1 MATLAMFGSLHQPD
15 DLVFHTDRGT
25 ALNPNNVLNR
35 VLHPACKRAGIP
47 IVSWHNFRYTFST
60 WANPTGESIKAL
72 QSQLGH
78 TDARLTL
85 RVYAR
90 AMSQD
95 EGERERLQTLVD
107 GRSLGTNG
115 HWGSAI
121 ASDVSSPGPL
131 ADPETSEL
139 AGTSELE
146 LVGLEPT
153 TSCMP

>member
-85 RVYAR
+85 DVYTQP
-90 AMSQD
+90 M
-95 EGERERLQTLVD
+95 
-107 GRSLGTNG
+107 
-115 HWGSAI
+115 
-121 ASDVSSPGPL
+121 
-131 ADPETSEL
+131 PEAQKLL
-139 AGTSELE
+139 AGKVARVLPPVAPKSLAANQN
-146 LVGLEPT
+146 VNGLIN
-153 TSCMP
+153 

>member
-1 MATLAMFGSLHQPD
+1 MARCIDLLAGTRDGPTAID
-15 DLVFHTDRGT
+15 GFHPGRGT

-85 RVYAR
+85 DVYTQP
-90 AMSQD
+90 M
-95 EGERERLQTLVD
+95 
-107 GRSLGTNG
+107 
-115 HWGSAI
+115 
-121 ASDVSSPGPL
+121 
-131 ADPETSEL
+131 PEAQKLL
-139 AGTSELE
+139 AGKVARVLLPVAPKSHAADQN
-146 LVGLEPT
+146 VNGLIN
-153 TSCMP
+153 